1 MPDPQTQTSAEITNP
16 ERERDPLLEPD
27 AAEIVRFD
35 EEAAQAEVEEGKKSF
50 EQLFTQ
56 GTEIVPRYDRE
67 PGLQTKELDQYA
79 IGLGFLMSERIQQ
92 NSELTYEQFLQSLR
106 ENESLTA
113 RFTQE
118 ITGTNANTEMG
129 IYLNEY
135 LPEYFDFV
143 KELTTELEKNKD
155 NPNFLDESVS
165 WLQEQ
170 AQDITTHP
178 DGMRQGLYEKAKQ
191 GLTSTIDPTAEA
203 GENIF
208 EYIKKN
214 PKKLL
219 VSGAVIIGT
228 LMVGKWLFGKK
239 NGLKDS
245 ATKGI
250 IGKIAKWSGLGAL
263 GLLGGELLTKIWN
276 GKSIGDWFQ
285 EKISNTLEG
294 ATASV
299 KEKTKDGI
307 VMALSTVM
315 PTEAAQKMVDTFM
328 GDEEDEGL
336 SSGKSKDDK
345 EESRE
350 PSALA
355 EAAEEYSPEWLKNW
369 WNETMKPNIIT
380 WLTDNLVDKRAAE
393 EALDQFDIVKLA
405 EEYIRAGG
413 GIIKKASRS
422 VIVVST
428 GLMTASFALFAL
440 KKTIPFLVKNTFRVG
455 KFAAIKIFRH
465 PLVAVLGGLG
475 VALGASSASAQEV
488 AEEEVK
494 KIFGSF
500 DRELLPEEEEFFEF
514 VSKKT
519 EIPKEYLEKVGGMRL
534 KDFLSM
540 GDHILKQAGEAS
552 GIFNYQEEWHTH
564 FATLYDFLM
573 EKNRRDELDGLFS
586 GEIDRKM
593 TVAGAL
599 AILLGDS
606 EIQQKSKQADEDQK
620 NIGMIE
626 AGWEQAEFSVLHKG
640 IADFVDAL
648 PEDVQ
653 EKIHQW
659 DTENPN
665 LRGTISRATKVFDI
679 IAGNG
684 YEAWFSAGT
693 VILKKGAGIFVY
705 PLVLA
710 EDLAKNMIGGE
721 WEEVALDAAEGFAA
735 MTTVKI
741 LTKVKY
747 KTQLLVPVKIIGS
760 LTQLER
766 VLPRTGFFLENE
778 QYQKLIHKR
787 NAFRRTVTQK
797 SIMAEHKILAHRLAF
812 YRKEFQWAENKHLI
826 WGKDKYMDE
835 MVQKA
840 RDLFFNEIK
849 AFENKNGRFIPPE
862 KSLLSI
868 DFDEFWKTGKMPGV
882 RLEDTKPGGSAQKRA
897 PIVPEMVVF
906 TAEYGLK
913 KAQTK
918 IGELEA
924 KGTLDASEK
933 KQLAMLKSFRDGELK
948 TATAESVR
956 SLPEAQ
962 RGERLHEMAEE
973 LIEREKGFNAR
984 MRFDLDEI
992 ARHAEK
998 NGLSMESKE
1007 IQDMVEAVN
1016 KKIKAAARSKL
1027 KNIYVLN
1034 RLYGELPKSAQ
1045 TPELKSSLKN
1055 AMYTPGESLFLKFK
1069 KAAKGRAVIAAVM
1082 GGIMVGTKIL
1092 TYEDDPEKSADEEIA
1107 ATLAE
1112 MGPEAVQILLD
1123 ILPFVGTY
1131 STARAAI
1138 TGEEWVTDRDV
1149 SSFGDR
1155 TMNTLFSIA
1164 GGAADIFTVA
1174 TFGTGAAA
1182 NLAARAGVLTAK
1194 MGTRGPKILN
1204 AVKTVLPKLTRI
1216 ADKIGWE
1223 RFAGKFVDIL
1233 KTGLNPAKMQKVA
1246 GAAAI
1251 AGTTVMVGNVTM
1263 GILYVNEGEVDP
1275 DEIHADLQPE

>member
-143 KELTTELEKNKD
+143 KTLVLELKENQDNSNFFEEKFEDTKEWLGTLGQDPKKAAKQFFDGSKSALQNIGEIAKENWKGIGSAVIIFGGLYWLSKKVGKPQAGTEKNGLFSKFFGGMKD
-155 NPNFLDESVS
+155 VFKLGVFGSLGAGLVALLWKGPDAIKDWFEKNIQNLKEKIVGG
-165 WLQEQ
+165 
-170 AQDITTHP
+170 AQ
-178 DGMRQGLYEKAKQ
+178 EKAK
-191 GLTSTIDPTAEA
+191 D
-203 GENIF
+203 
-208 EYIKKN
+208 
-214 PKKLL
+214 
-219 VSGAVIIGT
+219 T
-228 LMVGKWLFGKK
+228 L
-239 NGLKDS
+239 
-245 ATKGI
+245 
-250 IGKIAKWSGLGAL
+250 
-263 GLLGGELLTKIWN
+263 
-276 GKSIGDWFQ
+276 
-285 EKISNTLEG
+285 
-294 ATASV
+294 
-299 KEKTKDGI
+299 
-307 VMALSTVM
+307 VMALSTIM
-315 PTEAAQKMVDTFM
+315 PIEAARKMVDTFM

-380 WLTDNLVDKRAAE
+380 WLTDNHVDKRAAE

-741 LTKVKY
+741 LTRNKIGY
-747 KTQLLVPVKIIGS
+747 KTQIMAPAKIIGS
-760 LTQLER
+760 LTHTSR
-766 VLPRTGFFLENE
+766 ILPRMGIKIDSAKLSLLDARNENLWNLFATEKSKKAQYRLMRKRLDFYLDEYDWLKKRRFKKPKKKYLNDYWRKIEGEFTDIKNFEKEISLPNE
-778 QYQKLIHKR
+778 QRIKEGIHDYHEARKAKNGKR
-787 NAFRRTVTQK
+787 GSRTERT
-797 SIMAEHKILAHRLAF
+797 AH
-812 YRKEFQWAENKHLI
+812 
-826 WGKDKYMDE
+826 
-835 MVQKA
+835 QKA
-840 RDLFFNEIK
+840 
-849 AFENKNGRFIPPE
+849 
-862 KSLLSI
+862 
-868 DFDEFWKTGKMPGV
+868 
-882 RLEDTKPGGSAQKRA
+882 
-897 PIVPEMVVF
+897 PIIPEMVDF
-906 TAEYGLK
+906 TAEDGLK

-924 KGTLDASEK
+924 KGTLDATEK
-933 KQLAMLKSFRDGELK
+933 KQLAMFKAFRDGELK
-948 TATAESVR
+948 TATAESAR

-962 RGERLHEMAEE
+962 RGARLHEMAEE
-973 LIEREKGFNAR
+973 LIKREKGFNAR

-998 NGLSMESKE
+998 NGMSMESKE

-1034 RLYGELPKSAQ
+1034 RLYRELPKSAQ

-1069 KAAKGRAVIAAVM
+1069 KAAKGRAVMAAVM

>member
-380 WLTDNLVDKRAAE
+380 WLTDNHVDKRAAE

-741 LTKVKY
+741 LTRNKIGY
-747 KTQLLVPVKIIGS
+747 KTQIMAPAKIIGS
-760 LTQLER
+760 LTHTSR
-766 VLPRTGFFLENE
+766 ILPRMGIKIDSAKLSLLDARNENLWNLFATEKSKKAQYRLMRKRLDFYLDEYDWLKKRRFKKPKKKYLNDYWRKIEGEFTDIKNFEKEISLPNE
-778 QYQKLIHKR
+778 QRIKEGIHDYHEARKAKNGKR
-787 NAFRRTVTQK
+787 GSRTERT
-797 SIMAEHKILAHRLAF
+797 AH
-812 YRKEFQWAENKHLI
+812 
-826 WGKDKYMDE
+826 
-835 MVQKA
+835 QKA
-840 RDLFFNEIK
+840 
-849 AFENKNGRFIPPE
+849 
-862 KSLLSI
+862 
-868 DFDEFWKTGKMPGV
+868 
-882 RLEDTKPGGSAQKRA
+882 
-897 PIVPEMVVF
+897 PIIPEMVDF
-906 TAEYGLK
+906 TAEDGLK

-924 KGTLDASEK
+924 KGTLDATEK
-933 KQLAMLKSFRDGELK
+933 KQLAMFKAFRDGELK
-948 TATAESVR
+948 TATAESAR

-962 RGERLHEMAEE
+962 RGARLHEMAEE
-973 LIEREKGFNAR
+973 LIKREKGFNAR

-1138 TGEEWVTDRDV
+1138 TGEEWATDRDV

-1233 KTGLNPAKMQKVA
+1233 KTGLNPARMQKVA

-1251 AGTTVMVGNVTM
+1251 AGTTVMVGNVAM
-1263 GILYVNEGEVDP
+1263 GMLYVNEGEIDP